1 MDIDVLKKCGK
12 TVTFQNGQTI
22 CREGEDGHSM
32 YVLLKGSV
40 EVVINSFSDQVQSLG
55 CMQEGS
61 FFGEMSLLEGKP
73 RTATIV
79 ADSDETVVLE
89 ISEVDMPELLQNAPT
104 VAYRLLLTLNNR
116 LNAMLDRIEQKDRKY
131 VFRYKKD
138 QIYTVI
144 QKMDM
149 RSFDEVSSRDAAYV
163 WTLLKYLS
171 TSLEKLNREYIS
183 LMKE

>member
-1 MDIDVLKKCGK
+1 
-12 TVTFQNGQTI
+12 
-22 CREGEDGHSM
+22 M

-79 ADSDETVVLE
+79 ADSEETVVLE
-89 ISEVDMPELLQNAPT
+89 ISEVDMPDLLQNAPT

-116 LNAMLDRIEQKDRKY
+116 LNAMLERIEQKDRKY

-138 QIYTVI
+138 QIYTAI
-144 QKMDM
+144 QKMDI
-149 RSFDEVSSRDAAYV
+149 RSFDEVSRRDAAYV

-171 TSLEKLNREYIS
+171 TSLEKLNREYIN
-183 LMKE
+183 LMQNKIR

>member
-1 MDIDVLKKCGK
+1 
-12 TVTFQNGQTI
+12 
-22 CREGEDGHSM
+22 M

-79 ADSDETVVLE
+79 ADSEETVVLE
-89 ISEVDMPELLQNAPT
+89 ISEVDMPDLLQNAPT

-116 LNAMLDRIEQKDRKY
+116 LNAMLERIEQKDRKY

-138 QIYTVI
+138 AKFKAAKTLTVKKNKTVSATAKKLKAK
-144 QKMDM
+144 QKY
-149 RSFDEVSSRDAAYV
+149 YV
-163 WTLLKYLS
+163 RVRTYKTVKINGKS
-171 TSLEKLNREYIS
+171 TKLYS
-183 LMKE
+183 GWSKTKTVKVK